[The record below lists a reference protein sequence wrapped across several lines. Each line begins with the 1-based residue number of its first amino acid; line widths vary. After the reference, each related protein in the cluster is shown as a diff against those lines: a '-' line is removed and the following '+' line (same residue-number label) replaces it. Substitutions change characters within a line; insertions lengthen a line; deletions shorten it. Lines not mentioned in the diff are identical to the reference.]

1 MATTRTNKTAPATTM
16 TDDAIKA
23 ALTDLHTLALTMYGE
38 ARGEEI
44 EGKVAVGCVVRARV
58 ADDRWPDTYK
68 DVCLQ
73 RWQFSCWNT
82 IDPNYR
88 TLLNLGESLVL
99 TPVATTNPVMDEC
112 LWVAAGVMSGV
123 CRDRVK
129 ANHYLTR
136 KLWETAP
143 PDWAKGQ
150 SPTAFAGRQAFFLL

>member
-1 MATTRTNKTAPATTM
+1 MTKRTIATAM
-16 TDDAIKA
+16 TPEAIKA
-23 ALTDLHTLALTMYGE
+23 ALSDLHTLALTMYGE

-44 EGKVAVGCVVRARV
+44 EGKVAVGCVVRARM

-99 TPVATTNPVMDEC
+99 TPAASTNPVMEEC
-112 LWVAAGVMSGV
+112 VWVAQGIMSGV

-143 PDWAKGQ
+143 PDWVKGL
-150 SPTAFAGRQAFFLL
+150 SLIHI